1 MRILTQQPARI
12 SVPTVEGIEIFDCA
26 EILRCE
32 ADKTSSFIYL
42 TDGTHVLSTKSLKYF
57 EKTLGAYDFMRV
69 HKTNLVNI
77 LHIRKYLK
85 GKRSLVVMTDS
96 TLVEVSSRK
105 KNQLL
110 KIISAFPFTS
120 GPAAAKAKPDSRVI
134 SRRKTKIVRAVIAAE
149 RKNPKTILVRKSKTA
164 TPVMV
169 SKQKAS

>member
-1 MRILTQQPARI
+1 MKIMTQATRI
-12 SVPTVEGIEIFDCA
+12 SVPTVEGIEIFNCS

-42 TDGTHVLSTKSLKYF
+42 EDGTHVLSTKSLKHF
-57 EKTLGAYDFMRV
+57 EKILGGYDFMRI
-69 HKTNLVNI
+69 HKTNLVNL

-110 KIISAFPFTS
+110 KVIGSFPFS
-120 GPAAAKAKPDSRVI
+120 PVPVAAKTKSADRMVSG
-134 SRRKTKIVRAVIAAE
+134 RKTKIVRRVIAAD
-149 RKNPKTILVRKSKTA
+149 RKTPKTILVRKNKMT
-164 TPVMV
+164 TPVILA
-169 SKQKAS
+169 KQKAS